1 MNRKKLIRRTGTLL
15 TVLMLITVST
25 LVTGAQAT
33 APVDKHVTTPKDFLG
48 YDIGDQY
55 QLTPWQTHQMPDG
68 TTRTGI
74 VEYAYELQRTS
85 NRVRVFQYGKSEMG
99 KPMILTV
106 VTSPKNW
113 AQMSKLKSIL
123 KKLADPR
130 QVASDDEARYLASQ
144 GKAVYW
150 LSAAI
155 HSTERTSPEV
165 LLRLAYHLASGNDAW
180 TLGMLDDMIVVLE
193 NTINPDGLDQVT
205 EDYYGGPSA
214 PGYGRYVNHDDNRDF
229 LGLGLVESQQNVQA
243 RFEWL
248 PTVYHDLHQAK
259 DLLYMSPGNDPTNE
273 AVSPITMNEW
283 NAFAGHNI
291 GQLTAQGHLGAFT
304 WDYADMW
311 YPGYNHGYSFMH
323 NTNGRFYE
331 LQGASGMANGGNLSN
346 GAHSATRILSTWG
359 ASRTWWDPAP
369 YVGGVRWDLIDAV
382 NMEEDAIKNDL
393 DYTLAHKDELLMNF
407 YLKGKTNMAK
417 ASGEAPYAFVIP
429 ANGGDN
435 ADVTDMI
442 NNLQVGQHIE
452 VHRLGQA
459 ATLGGRQFATGDY
472 VVRMDQPFGLTAKNL
487 LTVQNYPPI
496 KEPYDVTAWTYGLLR
511 DVQVVPL
518 TETLPAGLKLLPVKW
533 TVPYAGTLTGG
544 PSDTY
549 VIEHGS
555 NNNLAVALQQL
566 WKDSSFAVS
575 QADAPFTAGGRG
587 FPAGTLVVRTTG
599 TGKDKDAVQDT
610 ASGQG
615 WGWSH
620 DPEYSRLKALVQAL
634 GLTAYSV
641 NAQDL
646 EGLQFVALQ
655 KPRLAVYARYTGDF
669 SDTNEGWTRIRLDRA
684 GWSYTRLHPTELVSM
699 TVDAY
704 DVIVATTTSG
714 MGTAGYNALKAFVEA
729 GGTLILQGSASRLP
743 VDRGWITDVSVAPN
757 QGPAVAAMAPKSV
770 GAESEEAEEDI
781 PDFGGREPSPEQVK
795 AAVLALAAADPD
807 VPLNCPG
814 SIVRLAVNPVTHVGY
829 GYDAAESVWCESTLF
844 YNVAPDSKSVVVA
857 SYPNDAETLLQ
868 SGYIAGESWMK
879 GKAAIIDAPLGAGNM
894 VMIAPNVVYRAQT
907 SGTYMFLWNSLIE
920 GSRSAD

>member
-1 MNRKKLIRRTGTLL
+1 MNRKKLVRRAGTLL

-25 LVTGAQAT
+25 IVTGAQAT
-33 APVDKHVTTPKDFLG
+33 APADPRVTTPKAFLG
-48 YDIGDQY
+48 YDVGDQY
-55 QLTPWQTHQMPDG
+55 QLTPWQTHQMPNG
-68 TTRTGI
+68 TVRTGI

-85 NRVRVFQYGKSEMG
+85 NRVRVFQEGTSEMG
-99 KPMILTV
+99 RPMILTV
-106 VTSPKNW
+106 ITAPNNW
-113 AQMSKLKSIL
+113 AQMDKLKGIQR
-123 KKLADPR
+123 KLADPR
-130 QVASDDEARYLASQ
+130 QVAGVEEARFLASQ

-150 LSAAI
+150 LSAGI
-155 HSTERTSPEV
+155 HSTERTAAEV
-165 LLRLAYHLASGNDAW
+165 LVRLGYHLASGQDDW
-180 TLGMLDDMIVVLE
+180 TRQLLDNVIVVLE

-205 EDYYGGPSA
+205 DAYYGGPPA
-214 PGYGRYVNHDDNRDF
+214 TGYGRYVNHDDNRDF
-229 LGLGLVESQQNVQA
+229 LGLALVESQQNVQA

-283 NAFAGHNI
+283 TGFAGHNI

-382 NMEEDAIKNDL
+382 NLEEDAIKNDL
-393 DYTLAHKDELLMNF
+393 AYTLAHKDELLMNF

-442 NNLQVGQHIE
+442 NNLQVGQHIQ

-459 ATLGGRQFATGDY
+459 AALGGRQFAAGDY

-487 LTVQNYPPI
+487 LSKQTYPPI
-496 KEPYDVTAWTYGLLR
+496 KEPYDVAAWTYGLLR
-511 DVQVVPL
+511 DVEVVPL
-518 TETLPAGLKLLPVKW
+518 AEPLPNGLGLLPL
-533 TVPYAGTLTGG
+533 TGAVPYAGTLTGG
-544 PSDTY
+544 TSSAY
-549 VIEHGS
+549 VVEHGS
-555 NNNLAVALQQL
+555 NNNLSVGLLRL
-566 WKDSSFAVS
+566 WGNTDMSVS
-575 QADAPFTAGGRG
+575 QADAPFTAAGLS
-587 FPAGTLVVRTTG
+587 FPAGTFVVRTTG
-599 TGKDKDAVQDT
+599 SDQDHN
-610 ASGQG
+610 A
-615 WGWSH
+615 
-620 DPEYSRLKALVQAL
+620 LKAVVEEL
-634 GLTAYSV
+634 GLVGYSV
-641 NAQDL
+641 NAQDA
-646 EGLQFVALQ
+646 EGLKLATLQ
-655 KPRLAVYARYTGDF
+655 KPRVAVYARYAGDF

-684 GWSYTRLHPTELVSM
+684 GWSYTRLHPAELAVM
-699 TVDAY
+699 APNAY
-704 DVIVATTTSG
+704 DIIVATTTSS

-743 VDRGWITDVSVAPN
+743 VTEGWITGVSVAPN
-757 QGPAVAAMAPKSV
+757 RGPAAAMMAPESV

-781 PDFGGREPSPEQVK
+781 PDFGGREPSPKQVM
-795 AAVLALAAADPD
+795 AAGLALAAADAD

-814 SIVRLAVNPVTHVGY
+814 SIVRLQVDPATKIGY
-829 GYDAAESVWCESTLF
+829 GYDTEEALWCESTLF
-844 YNVAPDSKSVVVA
+844 WDVDPASKATVVA
-857 SYPNDAETLLQ
+857 RYPDDGNTLLL
-868 SGYIAGESWMK
+868 SGYIGGESWMH
-879 GKAAIIDAPLGAGNM
+879 GKAAIVDAPVGNGN
-894 VMIAPNVVYRAQT
+894 VILLTPNIVYRAQT
-907 SGTYMFLWNSLIE
+907 SGSYMFLWNSLFE
-920 GSRSAD
+920 GSRQ

>member
-1 MNRKKLIRRTGTLL
+1 MNRKKLIRRASTLL

-25 LVTGAQAT
+25 IVTGAQAT
-33 APVDKHVTTPKDFLG
+33 APADPRVTTPKAFLG
-48 YDIGDQY
+48 YDIGEQY

-68 TTRTGI
+68 TVRKGI

-85 NRVRVFQYGKSEMG
+85 NRVRVFQEGTSEMG
-99 KPMILTV
+99 RPMILTV
-106 VTSPKNW
+106 ITAPNNW
-113 AQMSKLKSIL
+113 AQIDKLKAIQR
-123 KKLADPR
+123 KLADPQ
-130 QVASDDEARYLASQ
+130 QVASDDEARFLASQ

-165 LLRLAYHLASGNDAW
+165 LLRLGYHLASGQDDW
-180 TLGMLDDMIVVLE
+180 TRQLLDNVIVVLE

-205 EDYYGGPSA
+205 DDYYGGPSA

-283 NAFAGHNI
+283 TAFAGHNI

-382 NMEEDAIKNDL
+382 NLEEDAIKNDL
-393 DYTLAHKDELLMNF
+393 DYTLDHKDELLMNF

-442 NNLQVGQHIE
+442 NNLQVGQHIK
-452 VHRLGQA
+452 VHRLGQDA
-459 ATLGGRQFATGDY
+459 MLGGRQFVAGDY
-472 VVRMDQPFGLTAKNL
+472 VVRMGQPFGLTAKNL
-487 LTVQNYPPI
+487 LSKQTYPPI
-496 KEPYDVTAWTYGLLR
+496 KTPYDVAAWTYGLLR
-511 DVQVVPL
+511 DVEVVPL
-518 TETLPAGLKLLPVKW
+518 ADMLPDGLGLLPV
-533 TVPYAGTLTGG
+533 TGAVPYAGTLTGG
-544 PSDTY
+544 ASNTY
-549 VIEHGS
+549 VVEHGS
-555 NNNLAVALQQL
+555 NNNLAIGLLRL
-566 WKDSSFAVS
+566 WDNVDMSVS
-575 QADAPFTAGGRG
+575 QADAAFTAGGRN
-587 FPAGTLVVRTTG
+587 FPAGTFVVRTTG
-599 TGKDKDAVQDT
+599 SNQDHQ
-610 ASGQG
+610 A
-615 WGWSH
+615 
-620 DPEYSRLKALVQAL
+620 LKAIVEEL
-634 GLTAYSV
+634 GLVGYSV
-641 NAQDL
+641 NASDVA
-646 EGLQFVALQ
+646 GLQLAALQ
-655 KPRLAVYARYTGDF
+655 KPRLAVYARYAGDF
-669 SDTNEGWTRIRLDRA
+669 SDTSEGWTRIRLDRA
-684 GWSYTRLHPTELVSM
+684 GWSYTRLHPAELAVM
-699 TVDAY
+699 APNAY
-704 DVIVATTTSG
+704 DVIVATTTSS
-714 MGTAGYNALKAFVEA
+714 MTTTHYSALKAFVEA
-729 GGTLILQGSASRLP
+729 GGTLILSGSASRLP
-743 VDRGWITDVSVAPN
+743 VTSGWITGVSVAPN
-757 QGPAVAAMAPKSV
+757 RGAAAAMMALESV
-770 GAESEEAEEDI
+770 GAESEEVEEDI
-781 PDFGGREPSPEQVK
+781 PDFGGRELSPKQVM
-795 AAVLALAAADPD
+795 AAGFALAAADPD
-807 VPLNCPG
+807 VPLECPG

-844 YNVAPDSKSVVVA
+844 YDVVPDSKSVVVA
-857 SYPNDAETLLQ
+857 SYPNDTETLLQ

-879 GKAAIIDAPLGAGNM
+879 GKAAIVDAPLGAGNI

-920 GSRSAD
+920 GSRSVD

>member
-1 MNRKKLIRRTGTLL
+1 MNTKFKVTRMRKGLIGLVLVVMLVSVSGAVAGTP
-15 TVLMLITVST
+15 TD
-25 LVTGAQAT
+25 
-33 APVDKHVTTPKDFLG
+33 PRVTTPKAFLG

-68 TTRTGI
+68 TVRKGI

-85 NRVRVFQYGKSEMG
+85 NRVRVFQEGTSEMG
-99 KPMILTV
+99 RPMILTV
-106 VTSPKNW
+106 ITAPNNW
-113 AQMSKLKSIL
+113 AQIDKLKAIQR
-123 KKLADPR
+123 KLADPR
-130 QVASDDEARYLASQ
+130 QVASDDEALQLASK

-165 LLRLAYHLASGNDAW
+165 LLRLGYHLASGQDDW
-180 TLGMLDDMIVVLE
+180 TRQLLDNVIVVLE

-205 EDYYGGPSA
+205 DAYYGGPPAS
-214 PGYGRYVNHDDNRDF
+214 GYGKYVNHDNNRDF

-243 RFEWL
+243 RFDWL
-248 PTVYHDLHQAK
+248 PTVYHDLHQTK

-283 NAFAGHNI
+283 TAFAGHNI

-382 NMEEDAIKNDL
+382 NLEEDAIKNDL
-393 DYTLAHKDELLMNF
+393 TYTLAHKDELLMNF

-442 NNLQVGQHIE
+442 NNLQGGQHIE

-459 ATLGGRQFATGDY
+459 ATLGGRQFAAGDY

-487 LTVQNYPPI
+487 LSKQTYPPI
-496 KEPYDVTAWTYGLLR
+496 KTPYDVAGWTYGLLR
-511 DVQVVPL
+511 DVEVVPL
-518 TETLPAGLKLLPVKW
+518 ADPLPSGLGLLPV
-533 TVPYAGTLTGG
+533 TGVVPYAGTLTGG
-544 PSDTY
+544 ASNTY
-549 VIEHGS
+549 VVEHGS
-555 NNNLAVALQQL
+555 NNNLAVALLRL
-566 WKDSSFAVS
+566 WNNADMSVS
-575 QADAPFTAGGRG
+575 QADAAFAAGGRS
-587 FPAGTLVVRTTG
+587 FPAGTFVVRTTG
-599 TGKDKDAVQDT
+599 STQDHN
-610 ASGQG
+610 A
-615 WGWSH
+615 
-620 DPEYSRLKALVQAL
+620 LKAVVEEL
-634 GLTAYSV
+634 GLVGYSV
-641 NAQDL
+641 NAPDL
-646 EGLQFVALQ
+646 EGLQLAALQ
-655 KPRLAVYARYTGDF
+655 KPRVAVYARYTGDF
-669 SDTNEGWTRIRLDRA
+669 SDTSEGWTRIRLDRV
-684 GWSYTRLHPTELVSM
+684 GWSYTRLHPAELAVM
-699 TVDAY
+699 APDAY
-704 DVIVATTTSG
+704 DIIVATTTSS

-743 VDRGWITDVSVAPN
+743 VDRGWITGVTVAPN
-757 QGPAVAAMAPKSV
+757 RGPAAAMMAPESV
-770 GAESEEAEEDI
+770 NVESEEAEEEI
-781 PDFGGREPSPEQVK
+781 PDFGGREPSPEQIK
-795 AAVLALAAADPD
+795 AAAFALASADAD
-807 VPLNCPG
+807 VPLECPG
-814 SIVRLAVNPVTHVGY
+814 SIVRLQVDPATKVGY

-844 YNVAPDSKSVVVA
+844 YNVDPASGNAVVA
-857 SYPNDAETLLQ
+857 RYPNDGATLLQ
-868 SGYIAGESWMK
+868 SGYIAGESWMW
-879 GKAAIIDAPLGAGNM
+879 GKAAIVDAPLGAGNF

-907 SGTYMFLWNSLIE
+907 SGTYMFLWNSLFE
-920 GSRSAD
+920 GSRSVSLLEESRNGSLTEGASEAK